1 MAKYILKRLLY
12 VIPTMFIISIVVFT
26 TIQLPPGDFVTQM
39 IESMRN
45 QTGGTTWSPEFEAA
59 MRDRYGLNEP
69 MPVQYAKWI
78 GNILLYGDFGYSFQN
93 SEPSQRIIWDRMGM
107 TLVVSV
113 SAFVFTWMIALPI
126 GVLSAVK
133 QYSIADYFFSFVGF
147 IGLATP
153 GFLIALVLMF
163 LAFKYGGVSLSGLF
177 SPEFENAPWSVER
190 VIDMVKHMW
199 IPMIIIGVGGTA
211 GLIRVMRANL
221 LDELNKPYV
230 ETARAKGMPEWK
242 LLLRY
247 PFRAAM
253 NPFVSTI
260 GWALP
265 GLVAG
270 EAIVSIVLNLPT
282 TGPVL
287 LNSLLQQDMF
297 VAAGFLM
304 LLSLLT
310 IIGTLIS
317 DILLAWLDPRIQYA

>member
-1 MAKYILKRLLY
+1 MAKYILKRLFY

-59 MRDRYGLNEP
+59 MRERYGLNES

-78 GNILLYGDFGYSFQN
+78 GNIVLYGDFGYSFQN

-107 TLVVSV
+107 TLVVSI
-113 SAFVFTWMIALPI
+113 SAFVFTWMVALPI

-133 QYSIADYFFSFVGF
+133 QYSLADYFFSFVGF

-177 SPEFENAPWSVER
+177 SPEFENAPWSIER
-190 VIDMVKHMW
+190 VIDLLKHMW

-230 ETARAKGMPEWK
+230 ETARAKGLPEWK
-242 LLLRY
+242 LLMRY
-247 PFRAAM
+247 PLRAAM
-253 NPFVSTI
+253 NPFVSTL